1 MIPIFTKSE
10 KNREVSKRQKNT
22 IQDIS
27 SRKPNMYHICF
38 FSEHVNIRDHDII
51 LKRPNLL
58 YQSKALFFTKTEVP
72 YRGGSRT

>member
-10 KNREVSKRQKNT
+10 KNRDFSKGQKNM
-22 IQDIS
+22 IQDIC
-27 SRKPNMYHICF
+27 SRKPNINHVFF

-58 YQSKALFFTKTEVP
+58 YQSKSAVAFKRL
-72 YRGGSRT
+72 R